1 MYDDHQ
7 AHVREYDELQAA
19 LLDAELRDQIDQA
32 RARAREL
39 LSEWYEL
46 MTLDNT
52 PLEFV
57 YTSADL
63 AEDQPDYWPDYSA
76 ELAAVEQK
84 LTAHMS
90 ENRIAL
96 ADQPI
101 WEEWF
106 DSNEGRRPPR
116 IAPVS
121 APSLHD
127 DPPF

>member
-1 MYDDHQ
+1 MHDDHQ
-7 AHVREYDELQAA
+7 AHVHEYDELQGA
-19 LLDAELRDQIDQA
+19 LLDAEIRDQIDQA
-32 RARAREL
+32 RAQAREL
-39 LSEWYEL
+39 LSEWYRL

-57 YTSADL
+57 GDIT
-63 AEDQPDYWPDYSA
+63 EDQPYWPDYSA

-90 ENRIAL
+90 EHRIAL

-116 IAPVS
+116 ITPVS
-121 APSLHD
+121 APILHD
-127 DPPF
+127 EPPF

>member
-7 AHVREYDELQAA
+7 AHVHEYDELQGA
-19 LLDAELRDQIDQA
+19 LLDAEIRDQIDQA
-32 RARAREL
+32 RAQAREL
-39 LSEWYEL
+39 LSEWYRL

-57 YTSADL
+57 GDAT
-63 AEDQPDYWPDYSA
+63 EDQPYWPDYSA

-106 DSNEGRRPPR
+106 DPDEGRRPPR